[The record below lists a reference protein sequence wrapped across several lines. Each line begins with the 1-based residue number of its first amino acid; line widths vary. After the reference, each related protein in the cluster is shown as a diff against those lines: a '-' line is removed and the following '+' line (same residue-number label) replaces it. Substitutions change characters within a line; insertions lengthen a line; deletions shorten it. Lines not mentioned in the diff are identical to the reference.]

1 MKKFFSVLFLFLL
14 FSTTT
19 FSQEEEKVVLINDI
33 QVIDS
38 ETEIFPL
45 TLVDQAPAFPN
56 CKGVVVEKSQECFQT
71 ELMNHLK
78 KNFKYPE
85 LAMEENIQGRFI
97 AKFII
102 DENGSVIIQ
111 EIVGSD
117 EAEILKEQ
125 VKIIILKLPKF
136 EPAKHKGNIVKVK
149 HSLPL
154 TFKLQ

>member
-1 MKKFFSVLFLFLL
+1 MFS
-14 FSTTT
+14 
-19 FSQEEEKVVLINDI
+19 
-33 QVIDS
+33 
-38 ETEIFPL
+38 
-45 TLVDQAPAFPN
+45 
-56 CKGVVVEKSQECFQT
+56 T